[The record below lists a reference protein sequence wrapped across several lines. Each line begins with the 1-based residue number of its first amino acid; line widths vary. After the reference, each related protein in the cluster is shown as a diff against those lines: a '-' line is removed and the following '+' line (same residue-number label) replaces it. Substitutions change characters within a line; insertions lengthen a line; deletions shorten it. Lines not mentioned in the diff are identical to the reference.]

1 MNLNPVQWSHLRGS
15 SSGPR
20 RDCKNTRLPSG
31 GARDHFIPIE
41 GGSLKIE
48 STVGDRLNRVLR
60 AASMLPEEE
69 PTRGEFMRR
78 LLGWAQGAV
87 KQDGSVR
94 ANVKRTPAQLSL
106 AH

>member
-1 MNLNPVQWSHLRGS
+1 
-15 SSGPR
+15 
-20 RDCKNTRLPSG
+20 
-31 GARDHFIPIE
+31 
-41 GGSLKIE
+41 
-48 STVGDRLNRVLR
+48 
-60 AASMLPEEE
+60 MLPEEE
-69 PTRGEFMRR
+69 PARGEFMRR